1 MTDTPQNDTVL
12 KVPCLIYSRIVGYLT
27 PVQNWNAGK
36 RQEFEDRVAF
46 ALPAEDDSAED
57 DH

>member
-27 PVQNWNAGK
+27 PMQNWNAGK
-36 RQEFEDRVAF
+36 RQEFEDRVTF
-46 ALPAEDDSAED
+46 ALPAEDDE
-57 DH
+57 

>member
-1 MTDTPQNDTVL
+1 MTDEKHEDTVR

-27 PVQNWNAGK
+27 PVQNWNDGK

-57 DH
+57 D